1 MSTIDSQNRFS
12 NPLIMIE
19 DSQEDDSYQT
29 KKGQVAA
36 GSNDNLRTMIQKIYE
51 EQNSEKIKIAN

>member
-1 MSTIDSQNRFS
+1 MSTIDSQVRFS

-19 DSQEDDSYQT
+19 DSQGDDSYQT

>member
-1 MSTIDSQNRFS
+1 MSTIDSQVRFS

-19 DSQEDDSYQT
+19 DSQGDDSYQI

-36 GSNDNLRTMIQKIYE
+36 GSNDNLRTMI
-51 EQNSEKIKIAN
+51 